1 MHLLLLC
8 LIVPAWCRLVVPGKL
23 GKSDGETAPRFKVTS
38 TVQPVLK
45 LRKRLGALGSA
56 LTLGCDYNLLDR
68 TASFD
73 TSWRDSVMGGELS
86 LKNLSSVELRKIWL
100 FPGLFDAATKVE
112 MLSSVDLKTGR
123 ADAQLK
129 LGLRRRVS
137 RRGLSLVHAVSLDGG
152 QGHLSLDVG
161 ATLLV
166 PDELSLSADDV
177 RTRSFSSLDAATFHV
192 DFDRLDIRVEY

>member
-100 FPGLFDAATKVE
+100 FPGAAGAPGLASASTRD
-112 MLSSVDLKTGR
+112 SIRGR
-123 ADAQLK
+123 LQLTPC
-129 LGLRRRVS
+129 G
-137 RRGLSLVHAVSLDGG
+137 RG
-152 QGHLSLDVG
+152 
-161 ATLLV
+161 
-166 PDELSLSADDV
+166 P
-177 RTRSFSSLDAATFHV
+177 
-192 DFDRLDIRVEY
+192 